1 MNIKDLGKLNTRE
14 NLKKSN
20 YIYILRGII
29 VSVLITMLGL
39 LIFSII
45 LTKTNTSEATIFP
58 VVVVITA
65 ISILIGS
72 FIASGKIKNKGIL
85 NGAIVGGCY
94 MLVIYLLSSIMGNSF
109 SLNVQSFVTIIAA
122 IMAGI
127 IGGILGVN
135 LRKWLM
141 F

>member
-45 LTKTNTSEATIFP
+45 LTKTNTAEATIFP

-72 FIASGKIKNKGIL
+72 FIASGKIKNKGIV

-135 LRKWLM
+135 LRK
-141 F
+141 

>member
-72 FIASGKIKNKGIL
+72 FIASGKIKNKGIV

-135 LRKWLM
+135 FRK
-141 F
+141 

>member
-29 VSVLITMLGL
+29 VSVLITLLGL

-72 FIASGKIKNKGIL
+72 FIASGKIKNKGIV

-94 MLVIYLLSSIMGNSF
+94 MLVIYLLSSIMENSF

-135 LRKWLM
+135 LRK
-141 F
+141 

>member
-65 ISILIGS
+65 ISILIGR
-72 FIASGKIKNKGIL
+72 FIASGKIKNKGIV

-135 LRKWLM
+135 LRK
-141 F
+141 

>member
-72 FIASGKIKNKGIL
+72 FIASGKIKNQGIV

-135 LRKWLM
+135 LRK
-141 F
+141 